1 MGQKNRPSGV
11 EGLLNFYVATYITL
25 QTSPQEC
32 FFVRFVCFI
41 VIIAGAKLSLH
52 RFPPK

>member
-1 MGQKNRPSGV
+1 M

-25 QTSPQEC
+25 QTFPQEC

-41 VIIAGAKLSLH
+41 IIIAGAKVRLQSYQA
-52 RFPPK
+52 K